1 MSVAV
6 TQIEGQNFKML
17 SCLEVA
23 AIKQNKFVVSE
34 EGIKE
39 MLEPLILEGC
49 KKDFRDSLHEKIKSF
64 IRGLYPKKEDLSK
77 MTFTGDNHREYKI
90 FFHNL
95 KVVIFGFLVHPLT
108 DEMLRQLEKEYSGKT
123 YLTGNVADMFKTKK
137 DLH

>member
-23 AIKQNKFVVSE
+23 SVKENKLVLLE
-34 EGIKE
+34 DGIKE

-49 KKDFRDSLHEKIKSF
+49 KKDFRGRIEEKIKSF
-64 IRGLYPKKEDLSK
+64 ILGLSNKKEELSK
-77 MTFTGDNHREYKI
+77 MEFTGDNHREYKI

-95 KVVIFGFLVHPLT
+95 KVIIFGFLVYPLT

-123 YLTGNVADMFKTKK
+123 YLTGDMSDMFKTKK